1 MAYDRILIVVDAD
14 PSVQFALDEG
24 VALAHAHDAEVVL
37 YAVLPTYVMP
47 ATEMPAVSLPS
58 SEEFDRQARI
68 NAEQLLAT
76 AGQVAERAGV
86 RWRKAMSAGP
96 DDAHCISQAAADLQ
110 CDLIVVASTGS
121 NAVMRLLTGSV
132 IPGLITHSRVPV
144 LVCRQCSRGARI
156 EHLAGTDHRAR
167 RRPAEA
173 APAEDSSPTAPSP

>member
-1 MAYDRILIVVDAD
+1 
-14 PSVQFALDEG
+14 
-24 VALAHAHDAEVVL
+24 
-37 YAVLPTYVMP
+37 MP
-47 ATEMPAVSLPS
+47 
-58 SEEFDRQARI
+58 
-68 NAEQLLAT
+68 
-76 AGQVAERAGV
+76 
-86 RWRKAMSAGP
+86 
-96 DDAHCISQAAADLQ
+96 AADLQ